1 MKAFRLASAA
11 VLTSLL
17 LTACPSGSQ
26 NTQSSLTL
34 QALAV
39 TQYNASR
46 QLAQYDVFLAWNAV
60 PRATSYDVLAG
71 ASPTN
76 LNSIT
81 PGFTP
86 KTTYTD
92 PSVTTP
98 GASQSYQIRAL
109 DVNASE
115 LIRSNI
121 ASVQMLSQDAS
132 LSAPAAPTIVGATGT
147 GLAGGAAPSAQ
158 PTLTWAPVPDATAY
172 YLTLAPSTSPS
183 SPVFAV
189 LVSTES
195 ATIGTILDTKL
206 SWPGY
211 AQIGSGYSM
220 ASGTTYSVTLA
231 ALKTNT
237 PDLSAVSGIDVG
249 PTGSWPITYTR

>member
-1 MKAFRLASAA
+1 MTAFRLAPAA
-11 VLTSLL
+11 VLTSFL
-17 LTACPSGSQ
+17 LTACPAGSQ

-46 QLAQYDVFLAWNAV
+46 GLAQYNVFLAWNAV

-81 PGFTP
+81 PNFTT
-86 KTTYTD
+86 KTSYTD
-92 PSVTTP
+92 PTVTTP

-121 ASVQMLSQDAS
+121 ASVQMLSHDAS
-132 LSAPAAPTIVGATGT
+132 LSAPTAPTIVGASGT

-158 PTLTWAPVPDATAY
+158 PTLNWAPVPDATAY
-172 YLTLAPSTSPS
+172 YLTLAPASAPGN
-183 SPVFAV
+183 PVFAV

-195 ATIGTILDTKL
+195 ATIGTLPDTKL
-206 SWPGY
+206 GWPGY
-211 AQIGSGYSM
+211 AQMGSNYSM
-220 ASGTTYSVTLA
+220 TSGTTYSVSLS
-231 ALKTNT
+231 ALRTNVS
-237 PDLSAVSGIDVG
+237 DLSAVSGIDVG
-249 PTGSWPITYTR
+249 PAGSWPITYSK